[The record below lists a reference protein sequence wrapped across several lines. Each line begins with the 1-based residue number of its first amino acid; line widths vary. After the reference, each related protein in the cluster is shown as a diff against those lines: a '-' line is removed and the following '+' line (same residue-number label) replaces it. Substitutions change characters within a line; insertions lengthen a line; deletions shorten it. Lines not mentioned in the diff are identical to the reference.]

1 MRHKNCL
8 GNSSSRFELYCF
20 SGWKRNQCINKE
32 IVVNIMSLLMQI
44 HTKHLTFL
52 LPGSITWP
60 LVKYSTSFLHLI
72 SKTTSTREMMTPP
85 TKTKNTPAMLFK
97 SRRFVF
103 PVFDCF
109 GFGHLLRSSH
119 HLWRILS
126 TKFLSRNCRRTRR
139 CIGRGNLKNSHVYT
153 FSQYLLTADAVAV
166 SQTLTHSTLPSISSY
181 SMVFYGLSPDKS
193 TEIEI

>member
-1 MRHKNCL
+1 M
-8 GNSSSRFELYCF
+8 
-20 SGWKRNQCINKE
+20 NQCINKE
-32 IVVNIMSLLMQI
+32 IVVIIMSLLMQI
-44 HTKHLTFL
+44 HTKNLTFL

-60 LVKYSTSFLHLI
+60 LVKYSTIFLHLI
-72 SKTTSTREMMTPP
+72 SKTTSTREMITPP
-85 TKTKNTPAMLFK
+85 TKTKNTPAMLFR
-97 SRRFVF
+97 SRRFVL

-139 CIGRGNLKNSHVYT
+139 CIGRGNLKNSHVYYT
-153 FSQYLLTADAVAV
+153 FSQYLPTADAVAV

-181 SMVFYGLSPDKS
+181 SIVYYGLSPDKS
-193 TEIEI
+193 TEI

>member
-1 MRHKNCL
+1 
-8 GNSSSRFELYCF
+8 
-20 SGWKRNQCINKE
+20 
-32 IVVNIMSLLMQI
+32 MSWLMQI

-72 SKTTSTREMMTPP
+72 SKTTSTSEMITPP
-85 TKTKNTPAMLFK
+85 TKTKNTPAMLFR

-166 SQTLTHSTLPSISSY
+166 SQTLTHATLPSIKYKQLLY
-181 SMVFYGLSPDKS
+181 SFYGLSPDKS
-193 TEIEI
+193 TEI